1 MVPLPFSTFWL
12 KLAGAGALL
21 GLLAGGVQIL
31 RHEAREDG
39 RNEIRAQWEA
49 AKADGARDALRKT
62 EHLLKEDQNAR
73 EAASK
78 DLTAVRAGRD
88 VARQE
93 LGRLQSVIA
102 DYEGRMLDASEA
114 GAPGRADEAAR
125 VALELFG
132 ECASRREAVA
142 GEAGELAAQLRGLQR
157 WVAGVCA
164 EPVTRAEGDRGDR

>member
-1 MVPLPFSTFWL
+1 MITLPFSTFWL
-12 KLAGAGALL
+12 KVAGVGALL

-31 RHEAREDG
+31 RHEARDDG
-39 RNEIRAQWEA
+39 RNEVRAQWEA
-49 AKADGARDALRKT
+49 AKADGASAALRKT

-102 DYEGRMLDASEA
+102 DYEGRMLDASDAEPA
-114 GAPGRADEAAR
+114 GRADEAAR
-125 VALELFG
+125 VALQLFG

-142 GEAGELAAQLRGLQR
+142 GEAGELAAQLLGLQR
-157 WVAGVCA
+157 WVSGVCA
-164 EPVTRAEGDRGDR
+164 EPVAAREGDRGDR